1 MKLFLKNKQKSVTK
15 IESFLSHINIP
26 KLSED
31 KAKLSEEDL
40 TRKDL
45 YDSLKILQSEK
56 SAGNDGLTKNFYE
69 TFWNEQKEI
78 FIESVSQTKE
88 KGHLIHLKAG
98 YQ

>member
-1 MKLFLKNKQKSVTK
+1 MTE

-45 YDSLKILQSEK
+45 YDSLKILQSDK
-56 SAGNDGLTKNFYE
+56 SPVNDGLTKNFYK
-69 TFWNEQKEI
+69 TFWNELKEI
-78 FIESVSQTKE
+78 VIESVS
-88 KGHLIHLKAG
+88 
-98 YQ
+98 

>member
-1 MKLFLKNKQKSVTK
+1 MTE

-45 YDSLKILQSEK
+45 YDSLKILQSDK
-56 SAGNDGLTKNFYE
+56 SPVNDGLTKKFYE
-69 TFWNEQKEI
+69 TFWNELKEI
-78 FIESVSQTKE
+78 VIESVS
-88 KGHLIHLKAG
+88 
-98 YQ
+98 

>member
-1 MKLFLKNKQKSVTK
+1 MTE

-26 KLSED
+26 KLSEN

-45 YDSLKILQSEK
+45 CNSLKIMQNDRSP
-56 SAGNDGLTKNFYE
+56 GNDGLTKKFYE
-69 TFWNEQKEI
+69 TFWNELKEI

-88 KGHLIHLKAG
+88 KGYLIHLKDRLSVS
-98 YQ
+98 

>member
-1 MKLFLKNKQKSVTK
+1 MTE

-45 YDSLKILQSEK
+45 YDSLKILQSDK
-56 SAGNDGLTKNFYE
+56 SPVNDGLTKNF
-69 TFWNEQKEI
+69 
-78 FIESVSQTKE
+78 
-88 KGHLIHLKAG
+88 
-98 YQ
+98 